1 MKKSV
6 AISLIILLIV
16 PFWLSLSI
24 LHFEKKEAQKE
35 AKWAILNGLDKEKL
49 VSLKFSRD
57 EIKTVLKWKHDKEFR
72 YKDIMYDIVRSEETP
87 DSVFYWCWEDT
98 RESLIEFEINNL
110 LAQNNGKSGNKGEF
124 SKRLYQFFSNL
135 FPAEKKEFIH
145 NDNVVVALL
154 IFYNQKP
161 LSSAHKPPTPP
172 PRA

>member
-6 AISLIILLIV
+6 SISLIILLIV
-16 PFWLSLSI
+16 PFWLSLTL

-35 AKWAILNGLDKEKL
+35 AKWAILNGLEKEKL
-49 VSLKFSRD
+49 VSLRFSRD
-57 EIKTVLKWKHDKEFR
+57 EIKTMLKWKHDKEFR

-110 LAQNNGKSGNKGEF
+110 LAQNDGKSGNKGEL
-124 SKRLYQFFSNL
+124 SKRLNQFFSNL
-135 FPAEKKEFIH
+135 YPAEKKELLL
-145 NDNVVVALL
+145 NDNVVVAIL
-154 IFYNQKP
+154 ISDNQKP
-161 LSSAHKPPTPP
+161 LSSLHKPLTPP